1 MFPRAVLPCAALSG
15 FAKLAGCGDLTGTV
29 YSLQADDKE
38 FVLLPGMW
46 HILVKE
52 AGNEQVIAR
61 VVEWLTAR
69 S

>member
-1 MFPRAVLPCAALSG
+1 M
-15 FAKLAGCGDLTGTV
+15 
-29 YSLQADDKE
+29 QAEDKE
-38 FVLLPGMW
+38 FVLLPSMW

-61 VVEWLTAR
+61 VVDWLTAR

>member
-1 MFPRAVLPCAALSG
+1 MLLDAPDARYLLARFYLSVSR
-15 FAKLAGCGDLTGTV
+15 LHGTV
-29 YSLQADDKE
+29 LQADDKE
-38 FVLLPGMW
+38 FVLLQGMW

-61 VVEWLTAR
+61 VIDWLTAR